1 MSQDN
6 KDKAIQYLRNL
17 ENRDFASARSMCSD
31 TATVWHNDGKGEETI
46 DENIEGMQRQI
57 HTIESMRYDVIRQIS
72 DPDAVLQ
79 QHVVHVA
86 TKNGMRGQVHAA
98 VYFRF
103 DNGLITRI
111 EEYSNFVPSSEDTN
125 NA

>member
-1 MSQDN
+1 
-6 KDKAIQYLRNL
+6 
-17 ENRDFASARSMCSD
+17 
-31 TATVWHNDGKGEETI
+31 
-46 DENIEGMQRQI
+46 
-57 HTIESMRYDVIRQIS
+57 
-72 DPDAVLQ
+72 
-79 QHVVHVA
+79 VA

-125 NA
+125 NP